1 MSRLYYHEK
10 SDRRKWAAITI
21 VVLLIIAA
29 IVLGVLSNWYT
40 DFNKYCVFGH
50 DYGEDN
56 KCVRCGKDKPI
67 ENEPEAEPQA
77 FVSEPYRMNVASAKL
92 LNASATSS
100 NVPSGYRALKVG
112 DNLAEVSSFAIDVY
126 AFKNSHYE
134 TDFEDKLFG
143 TNNGNINIFYLD
155 SGSFGFTDKNFT
167 GSMHWSQEDEWMVVE
182 GYDDY
187 VIGDMQDWRITSSA
201 PYLYI
206 DPQEL
211 ETGYYSSGRV
221 ALTFGDTI
229 TSLGSVPVYV
239 KIVSHS
245 LPANPSKTGYTFTG
259 WYTDEACTKKYTAST
274 VTSDITL
281 YAGFRANTYSV
292 KFNANSGSG
301 TMANESMT
309 YDQSKALT
317 VNSFTKDHYAF
328 KGWATSADGN
338 IVYSN
343 GQSVKNL
350 TATDGA
356 VIELFAVWE
365 RSEVSVTFVSEG
377 NTVATTWIAI
387 GTKATLPDNP
397 TKEGYMFNGWYYED
411 DTKYGEQTISEDTTL
426 TARFEIIRCTVTFIV
441 DGEVYAVYVC
451 DWGTSLAD
459 ALNANDV
466 NPALLQTEDE
476 YSRNF

>member
-50 DYGEDN
+50 DYGDDG
-56 KCVRCGKDKPI
+56 KCVRCGKEKPI
-67 ENEPEAEPQA
+67 ENEPEVEPQA
-77 FVSEPYRMNVASAKL
+77 FISEPYSMRVASAKK

-100 NVPSGYRALKVG
+100 NIPSGYRALKVG
-112 DNLAEVSSFAIDVY
+112 DKLSDVESIAIDMFAV
-126 AFKNSHYE
+126 ATSRQSDNLQ
-134 TDFEDKLFG
+134 DLLFN
-143 TNNGNINIFYLD
+143 TND
-155 SGSFGFTDKNFT
+155 GSIDVFMIYPDAFGFVDKNFT
-167 GSMHWSQEDEWMVVE
+167 GRIYWDEDAGDEIAV
-182 GYDDY
+182 GYDNY
-187 VIGDMQDWRITSSA
+187 IIGDLDHDRIDENNRF
-201 PYLYI
+201 YI
-206 DPQEL
+206 TTPHNL
-211 ETGYYSSGRV
+211 ETSH
-221 ALTFGDTI
+221 LEFGDTV
-229 TSLGSVPVYV
+229 TAVGQYPVYV
-239 KIVSHS
+239 KIISTVVP
-245 LPANPSKTGYTFTG
+245 PAPTKTGYTFTG
-259 WYTDEACTKKYTAST
+259 WYTDEACTNKYTAST
-274 VTSDITL
+274 VTADITL
-281 YAGFRANTYSV
+281 YAGFRAHTYSI

-301 TMANESMT
+301 TMANEPMT
-309 YDQSKALT
+309 YDQAKNLT
-317 VNSFTKDHYAF
+317 TNSFTKDHYAF

-387 GTKATLPDNP
+387 GTKATLPSNP
-397 TKEGYMFNGWYYED
+397 VKEGHTFNGWYYED
-411 DTKYGEQTISEDTTL
+411 DTKYGEQTISEDITL
-426 TARFEIIRCTVTFIV
+426 TAKFDIIRCTVTFIV

-459 ALNANDV
+459 ALKANDV
-466 NPALLQTEDE
+466 NPVLLKTEDE